1 VSESLT
7 STLEAETLNLGK
19 LLNEVYRV
27 ERNQQDVVMKIIDA
41 LNQAKRD
48 LEDELVSGLSV
59 FSELPQVHDLLTS
72 ARKSLANHNAES
84 LTHLSALCSSLT
96 CRKQQLENCL
106 FRAMVSV
113 SPLYAI
119 GSNSNVETLR
129 LIHNYTSAK
138 LGLNGYPYSNGGGNG
153 ILKSSQQN
161 KALISPPKYSPT
173 ALSLG
178 AVAGPRFYFDM
189 DIQGVPLGRII
200 IETRPDV
207 APRMCDN
214 FKALTT
220 KERGFGFQGCV
231 VFQCWKGESVS
242 RIL

>member
-1 VSESLT
+1 
-7 STLEAETLNLGK
+7 
-19 LLNEVYRV
+19 
-27 ERNQQDVVMKIIDA
+27 
-41 LNQAKRD
+41 
-48 LEDELVSGLSV
+48 
-59 FSELPQVHDLLTS
+59 
-72 ARKSLANHNAES
+72 
-84 LTHLSALCSSLT
+84 
-96 CRKQQLENCL
+96 
-106 FRAMVSV
+106 
-113 SPLYAI
+113 LYAI

-129 LIHNYTSAK
+129 LINSYTSAK
-138 LGLNGYPYSNGGGNG
+138 LGLNHFPYSNGNG
-153 ILKSSQQN
+153 VLKSQ

-178 AVAGPRFYFDM
+178 SVSGPRFFFDM

-242 RIL
+242 YKKKLIFIIPSNYSYAKVSK